1 MSLAVSS
8 TEIDYPSNDG
18 QPMAENTLQ
27 FEWIVALKGSLDR
40 VFRDNPN
47 VFVAGD
53 LLWYPEQGNN
63 KLRTAP
69 DTMVALGRPKG
80 YRSSY
85 LQWLEG
91 DIAPQVVFEVLS
103 PGNRAGEMT
112 RKYEFYNKYGVEE
125 YYLIDPDEHTVDG
138 WTRQAGVL
146 EAIESIDGWTSP
158 LLGIRFQV
166 DEGESVKLFQPDG
179 LPFMTYS
186 EVVAESEESRQ
197 LAEQLRERADQE
209 IARANQANFRAEQES
224 ARAEQESAR
233 AERLAAKLRELGFD
247 PTQF

>member
-18 QPMAENTLQ
+18 QPMSENTLQ

-40 VFRDNPN
+40 VFRDDPN

-69 DTMVALGRPKG
+69 DAMVALGRPKG

-85 LQWLEG
+85 MQWVEG
-91 DIAPQVVFEVLS
+91 NIAPQVAFEVLS

-138 WTRQAGVL
+138 WTRRSGVL
-146 EAIESIDGWTSP
+146 EAVESIDGWTSP
-158 LLGIRFQV
+158 LLGVRFQV
-166 DEGESVKLFQPDG
+166 NEGELVKLYQPDG

-186 EVVAESEESRQ
+186 EVVTESSGTHCCEAHNRPGSQ
-197 LAEQLRERADQE
+197 LSPSAQAQP
-209 IARANQANFRAEQES
+209 ANPGVQPDSLPSLVPVSVFPS
-224 ARAEQESAR
+224 I
-233 AERLAAKLRELGFD
+233 G
-247 PTQF
+247 

>member
-1 MSLAVSS
+1 MS
-8 TEIDYPSNDG
+8 
-18 QPMAENTLQ
+18 ENTLQ

-40 VFRDNPN
+40 IFRDDPS

-69 DTMVALGRPKG
+69 DAMVALGRPKG
-80 YRSSY
+80 YRGSY
-85 LQWLEG
+85 MQWLEG
-91 DIAPQVVFEVLS
+91 NIAPQVVFEVLS

-125 YYLIDPDEHTVDG
+125 YYLIDPDAHTVDA

-146 EAIESIDGWTSP
+146 DAVESIDGWISP

-166 DEGESVKLFQPDG
+166 REGELVKLFQSDG

-186 EVVAESEESRQ
+186 EVVTESEDSRR
-197 LAEQLRERADQE
+197 LAEQQRKRADLE
-209 IARANQANFRAEQES
+209 NARANQASARAEQES

-233 AERLAAKLRELGFD
+233 AEQESARA
-247 PTQF
+247 

>member
-18 QPMAENTLQ
+18 QPMSENTLQ

-40 VFRDNPN
+40 VFRDDPN

-69 DTMVALGRPKG
+69 DAMVALGRPKG

-85 LQWLEG
+85 MQWVEG
-91 DIAPQVVFEVLS
+91 NIAPQVVFEVLS

-138 WTRQAGVL
+138 WTRRSGVL
-146 EAIESIDGWTSP
+146 EAVESIDGWTSP

-166 DEGESVKLFQPDG
+166 SEGELVKVFQPDG

-186 EVVAESEESRQ
+186 EVVTESEESRQ

-209 IARANQANFRAEQES
+209 SARANQAS
-224 ARAEQESAR
+224 ARAEQERVR
-233 AERLAAKLRELGFD
+233 AERLAAKLRELGVD
-247 PTQF
+247 PTGL

>member
-18 QPMAENTLQ
+18 QPMSENTLQ

-40 VFRDNPN
+40 VFRDDPN

-69 DTMVALGRPKG
+69 DAMVALGRPKG
-80 YRSSY
+80 YRGSY
-85 LQWLEG
+85 MQWVEG
-91 DIAPQVVFEVLS
+91 NIAPQVVFEVLS

-138 WTRQAGVL
+138 WTRRSGVL
-146 EAIESIDGWTSP
+146 EAVESIDGWTSP
-158 LLGIRFQV
+158 LLGVRFQV
-166 DEGESVKLFQPDG
+166 NEGELVKLYQPDG

-186 EVVAESEESRQ
+186 EVVTESEESRQ

-209 IARANQANFRAEQES
+209 SARANQAS
-224 ARAEQESAR
+224 ARAEQERVR
-233 AERLAAKLRELGFD
+233 AERLAAKLRELGVD
-247 PTQF
+247 PTGL